1 MSATSTHQSEEI
13 STLIPARLE
22 RLPWGRFHVLVIAAL
37 GITWILDGLEVT
49 LAGSVAPALKD
60 SPALHFSDSEVGLA
74 GSAYLL
80 GAVVGAL
87 FFGWLTDR
95 LGRKKLFFITIVV
108 YLIATALT
116 GLAWNG
122 FSFFLFR
129 FFTGCGIGG
138 EYSAINSTIQELVP
152 ARYRGQLDLTI
163 NGSFWVGAALG
174 AVVAVVLLNPALI
187 PAEWGW
193 RLAFLTG
200 AILGLAV
207 FFMRMWVPE
216 SPRWLAI
223 HGREKE
229 GEDVVRGIEKRFE
242 DEGVKLDPVPADKSI
257 RLRSRDHTPLSEV
270 FDTLINRHRV
280 QTFVGLTLMAAQAFF
295 YNAIFFTY
303 ALVLTKFYSV
313 SPGAVG
319 WYILPFALS
328 NFLGP
333 VLLGRLFDTLGR
345 RIMITVTYGLSGV
358 LMLAVAVAFQQDLL
372 SAMGQ
377 TIGWM
382 IVFFIASPAASAAYL
397 TVSETF
403 PIEIRAMTIAIFY
416 AIGTG
421 VGGVAA
427 PLDFWQA
434 DRKRIAAG
442 HLRRLC
448 FRRFSDVRRRRHRLA
463 VRHQRRA
470 QAARGGR
477 GAAVGGGV
485 RGLPLLSRREPRL
498 RRVRNRREQ
507 AHTASL
513 RDRGTAPRGFPTASS
528 SAHARPP
535 TLSFRRA
542 NSASTSSTWNSMIA
556 VRLAAGSALPSL
568 NSATVSTLPM
578 ASVAEGVTIS
588 ANTGASHSARWPVTI
603 S

>member
-1 MSATSTHQSEEI
+1 MSATATHQSKEI

-74 GSAYLL
+74 GSAYLM

-95 LGRKKLFFITIVV
+95 LGRKMLFFITIVV

-122 FSFFLFR
+122 FSFFAFR

-200 AILGLAV
+200 AILGLVV

-229 GEDVVRGIEKRFE
+229 GEDVVEGIEKRFE
-242 DEGVKLDPVPADKSI
+242 DEGVKLDQVPADKAI

-358 LMLAVAVAFQQDLL
+358 LMLARRPRLSAGSPVGDGPDDRMDDRVLHRLPGSKRGLSHGQRDVPDRNPRDDDCDLL
-372 SAMGQ
+372 RHRNRRRRRRR
-377 TIGWM
+377 
-382 IVFFIASPAASAAYL
+382 AAH
-397 TVSETF
+397 F
-403 PIEIRAMTIAIFY
+403 R
-416 AIGTG
+416 
-421 VGGVAA
+421 
-427 PLDFWQA
+427 QA
-434 DRKRIAAG
+434 DRERLAAG
-442 HLRRLC
+442 DLRRLC
-448 FRRFSDVRRRRHRLA
+448 FRRLSHVRRRHHRLA

-470 QAARGGR
+470 QVARRGR
-477 GAAVGGGV
+477 GAAVRSGV
-485 RGLPLLSRREPRL
+485 GLRL
-498 RRVRNRREQ
+498 
-507 AHTASL
+507 TAT
-513 RDRGTAPRGFPTASS
+513 RTAPSQ
-528 SAHARPP
+528 PP
-535 TLSFRRA
+535 
-542 NSASTSSTWNSMIA
+542 
-556 VRLAAGSALPSL
+556 
-568 NSATVSTLPM
+568 
-578 ASVAEGVTIS
+578 
-588 ANTGASHSARWPVTI
+588 
-603 S
+603 